1 MRSNH
6 RWSDRYKLF
15 NNRRLRQVVLNRLVK
30 QLEAAGSCR
39 KRPETVMCLA
49 AAKVLNEADK
59 LKLIA
64 HFKERR
70 WIFLDDK
77 QIQKSLEDVSRA
89 GFENDIAVVVAKL

>member
-1 MRSNH
+1 
-6 RWSDRYKLF
+6 
-15 NNRRLRQVVLNRLVK
+15 
-30 QLEAAGSCR
+30 
-39 KRPETVMCLA
+39 MCLA

>member
-1 MRSNH
+1 
-6 RWSDRYKLF
+6 
-15 NNRRLRQVVLNRLVK
+15 
-30 QLEAAGSCR
+30 
-39 KRPETVMCLA
+39 MCLA

-64 HFKERR
+64 HFKEHR